1 MRTLILLLPLLPAT
15 VLSGAEGELRTRLQR
30 SLPDPRGIIENYYTG
45 DGWDFYSRL
54 MFSTG
59 FWGFTFMTDKAE
71 GEDWGDLLAGG
82 AVWTP
87 GGGPVTSVSAG
98 YLRADLGSGL
108 VLAAPGSFSDVSEL
122 AMYKPPLS
130 RNRIEPA
137 ASPWGCRDEPLT
149 GAGAMLSTG
158 EFEIS
163 MLAALSPLDSLSG
176 GHHRTPSEISGR
188 GAFAERLAAV
198 RVAGSGIGLTAAAG
212 SRDADPDYGWFR
224 AGADW
229 TADIGDMN
237 TSGEIALGRDSTGT
251 SLAGWTALS
260 MQTRNFRNMVMVLRN
275 PVGFPD
281 ERSSAPVSRQCDLGV
296 CIGVRWRFLPGTIL
310 KSGAGVYFTDEE
322 DLLLASAELE
332 HRFPWSMEGSLGL
345 RTRTETDTFIWRG
358 WLGTVWKPHHLI
370 SVSTKV
376 QLSGWRDSAQD
387 STESGAGLEL
397 KFRYSPADRV
407 TIDFGGAACST
418 DGYNSRVYA
427 GGSSFPGVFGSTALY
442 DRTILLFTQ
451 LSFNL
456 TEDLVIRGAVSH
468 RTVEDAA
475 ALGSGWE
482 ETEGDSRTELGFQ
495 LDYAFR

>member
-1 MRTLILLLPLLPAT
+1 MLIPLLLVA
-15 VLSGAEGELRTRLQR
+15 VQSGAEGELRTRLQR
-30 SLPDPRGIIENYYTG
+30 RLPDPRGILEDYYTG

-59 FWGFTFMTDKAE
+59 FLGFTFMTDKSS

-82 AVWTP
+82 AIWTP
-87 GGGPVTSVSAG
+87 GRGPVTSVSAG

-108 VLAAPGSFSDVSEL
+108 VLAAPGSFSDMSEL
-122 AMYKPPLS
+122 AMYKPPVS
-130 RNRIEPA
+130 RNRIDPA

-149 GAGAMLSTG
+149 GAGVTLSPG
-158 EFEIS
+158 EFDIS
-163 MLAALSPLDSLSG
+163 VLAALSPLDSLSG
-176 GHHRTPSEISGR
+176 GYHRTPPEVSGR

-198 RVAGSGIGLTAAAG
+198 RISRGGIGLTAVG
-212 SRDADPDYGWFR
+212 SSRSVGGDYGWFR

-229 TADIGDMN
+229 TADLGDLC
-237 TSGEIALGRDSTGT
+237 TSGEVALGKDSAGT
-251 SLAGWTALS
+251 TAAGWTALS

-275 PVGFPD
+275 PADFPD
-281 ERSSAPVSRQCDLGV
+281 ERASAPVSRQCDLGV
-296 CIGVRWRFLPGTIL
+296 CIGVRWRVLPATVL
-310 KSGAGVYFTDEE
+310 KSGAGIYFTDEE

-345 RTRTETDTFIWRG
+345 RTRTETDTFGWRG
-358 WLGTVWKPHHLI
+358 WLGTVWKPHYLI

-387 STESGAGLEL
+387 STESGAGLEMKL
-397 KFRYSPADRV
+397 RYSPADRV
-407 TIDFGGAACST
+407 TMDFGGAACST

-451 LSFNL
+451 LSFSL
-456 TEDLVIRGAVSH
+456 TEDIVLRGAVSH
-468 RTVEDAA
+468 RVVEEADE
-475 ALGSGWE
+475 LGSGWE
-482 ETEGDSRTELGFQ
+482 ETEGGSRTELGFQ